1 MKHIK
6 IAITGGIGSGKS
18 TVLSILKDKGY
29 PTFSCDDIYKEIIE
43 KEDYILKIEELF
55 PTAVKNGKIDRKE
68 LSALVFNNNEN
79 LDLLNSVA
87 HPMIMQALLTRME
100 QSAQMVVFAEVPL
113 LFEINAEKYF
123 DVIWVVTR
131 EKKDRITAVQYRD
144 GVNKSEVE
152 NRIAAQIDYEKE
164 EGKTK
169 LNQPNVY
176 ILDNNV
182 SLEEL
187 DKKINELL
195 TNLMQ
200 S

>member
-87 HPMIMQALLTRME
+87 HPMIMQTLNALINERRE
-100 QSAQMVVFAEVPL
+100 PFVFAEVPL
-113 LFEINAEKYF
+113 LFENGFEKDFDAVIVVKRNIDERINAICQRDEITENQARQRINAQF
-123 DVIWVVTR
+123 DYDDPQNQNYLQSIHAY
-131 EKKDRITAVQYRD
+131 II
-144 GVNKSEVE
+144 E
-152 NRIAAQIDYEKE
+152 NDEAKMDLIK
-164 EGKTK
+164 KTK
-169 LNQPNVY
+169 D
-176 ILDNNV
+176 IF
-182 SLEEL
+182 
-187 DKKINELL
+187 KKL
-195 TNLMQ
+195 
-200 S
+200 